1 MVSGDDKKLRVAL
14 TGVSS
19 SSSSVGGMTPEEED
33 QMMRR
38 RRFIQAG
45 IGVSLVLTVGGL
57 SALSV
62 TGGLRP
68 IAKVTAD
75 REPPADGDELV
86 AADDQGTIIAPE
98 SLTVGSGMLMAYPR
112 DPASKVVKSGTVD
125 NLILLTRL
133 DPASLSEATR
143 AQAADGIVG
152 YSALCPHL
160 GCTVSLWDEAHD
172 WFHCPCH
179 HAEFDPSDDAK
190 VVAGPS
196 PRPLPALPLKLS
208 GGSLLVAGAFLTPV
222 GAG

>member
-1 MVSGDDKKLRVAL
+1 MVSNEDPKLRPVLSGAG
-14 TGVSS
+14 TATTPGDP
-19 SSSSVGGMTPEEED
+19 TPEEED

-68 IAKVTAD
+68 ISKMTPD

-86 AADDQGTIIAPE
+86 LAAEQGTVISPNDIA
-98 SLTVGSGMLMAYPR
+98 VGSGMIMAYPR
-112 DPASKVVKSGTVD
+112 DPSSQVVKSGTVD
-125 NLILLTRL
+125 NLILIARF
-133 DPASLSEATR
+133 DPANLSANTQP
-143 AQAADGIVG
+143 QAADGIVA
-152 YSALCPHL
+152 YSGLCPHL
-160 GCTVSLWDEAHD
+160 GCTVSIWDAANG

-179 HAEFDPSDDAK
+179 HAEFDPRDDAK
-190 VVAGPS
+190 VVSGPS

-208 GGSLLVAGAFLTPV
+208 GGSLLVAGSFLTPV